1 MDVPYFIKEHPW
13 ISAFNEKIVVEV
25 NHPQRW
31 PWKEHA
37 TTVVAA
43 VIILEVAN
51 NSRSVLQINILKKKR
66 LWTLITFPLW
76 DMLESLVSTQ
86 HIRQKFRRKNV
97 SNWVIILIKSKVLW
111 LLWMLYST
119 LAPSGPQLQRQFA
132 YKSFLVASGPDCDL
146 MLKIGHLQK
155 TEVALKF

>member
-51 NSRSVLQINILKKKR
+51 NWRSVLPINIL
-66 LWTLITFPLW
+66 IN
-76 DMLESLVSTQ
+76 
-86 HIRQKFRRKNV
+86 NV
-97 SNWVIILIKSKVLW
+97 QDK
-111 LLWMLYST
+111 YS
-119 LAPSGPQLQRQFA
+119 SQRI
-132 YKSFLVASGPDCDL
+132 C
-146 MLKIGHLQK
+146 
-155 TEVALKF
+155 